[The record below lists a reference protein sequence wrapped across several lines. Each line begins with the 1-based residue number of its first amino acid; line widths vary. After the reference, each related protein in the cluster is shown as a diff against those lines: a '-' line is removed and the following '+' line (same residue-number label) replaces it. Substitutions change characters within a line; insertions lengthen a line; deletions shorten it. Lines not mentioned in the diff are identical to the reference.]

1 MARIVLLILAII
13 ATLVLVRWLKRQP
26 VEKRWKVIAM
36 LVAGVLLILVAT
48 GRMPWLFA
56 LLGAVIPIARRLL
69 GLLRYAPL
77 LSGLFNHVSNN
88 APSNGQQSLVETQYL
103 SMSLDHD
110 SGQLSGSVKSGLHA
124 GMELQQ
130 LNQNQL
136 LELYQ
141 SYLKLDPDSEQLLG
155 NYIDRTHGT
164 EWRAQ
169 NQSNKTEETSTA
181 QLSENEAYAI
191 LGLEPGADKQ
201 SILKAH
207 KQLMQKIH
215 PDRGGSSYLAVKINQ
230 ARDLLIAQITD

>member
-13 ATLVLVRWLKRQP
+13 AALILFRWLKRQP
-26 VEKRWKVIAM
+26 LEKRWKVIAT
-36 LVAGVLLILVAT
+36 LIAAVLLVLVAT
-48 GRMPWLFA
+48 GRMHWLFA
-56 LLGAVIPIARRLL
+56 LIGAALPVARRLL
-69 GLLRYAPL
+69 GLLRFAPL
-77 LSGLFNHVSNN
+77 LRGGFNRFSSHT
-88 APSNGQQSLVETQYL
+88 PSSGQQSLVETQYL

-110 SGQLSGSVKSGLHA
+110 SGALSGRIKDGEHA
-124 GMELQQ
+124 GLNLQQ
-130 LNQNQL
+130 LSQDQLIALHQNYCQ
-136 LELYQ
+136 
-141 SYLKLDPDSEQLLG
+141 LDPDSEQLLG

-230 ARDLLIAQITD
+230 ARDLLITQITD